1 MNDQF
6 IGIAAGTCTSISLVP
21 QLIKTIKD
29 KKAGEISWFMLVIL
43 MIGIAF
49 WIWYGLIKKDLPIII
64 TKARPHARVITEGI
78 AADPIRRFDCRNDC
92 AGFGRQSSS
101 GN

>member
-1 MNDQF
+1 MNNDQV
-6 IGIAAGTCTSISLVP
+6 IGIVAGTCTSISLVP

-43 MIGIAF
+43 MIGIGF

-64 TKARPHARVITEGI
+64 TNAVSFIVNGLIIFFNIYYARKK
-78 AADPIRRFDCRNDC
+78 
-92 AGFGRQSSS
+92 
-101 GN
+101 